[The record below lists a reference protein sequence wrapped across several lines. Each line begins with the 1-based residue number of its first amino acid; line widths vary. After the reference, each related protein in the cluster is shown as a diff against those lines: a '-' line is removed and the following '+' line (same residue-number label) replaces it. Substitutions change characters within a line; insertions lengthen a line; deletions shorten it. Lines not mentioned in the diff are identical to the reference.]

1 MAEGRCKQDELVL
14 AAEMLLKLAGDILV
28 KKLDPEQ
35 VRVEL
40 DLVTDEH
47 EQVRP
52 RRLVV
57 EVVERE

>member
-1 MAEGRCKQDELVL
+1 MPEGRCKQDELVL
-14 AAEMLLKLAGDILV
+14 AAEMLFKLAGDILV

-35 VRVEL
+35 IRVEL